1 MTPLADVDLVLGSTS
16 PYRRELLARLTSRFR
31 TLAPQVD
38 ETPVPGEAPAATAL
52 RLAETKARDVAARAH
67 GTLVIG
73 SDQVAELDQR
83 ILGKP
88 GNALSAQAQLAASSG
103 RMVAFHTAV
112 CLLDARGAS
121 THARA
126 AIDTTRVVFRRL
138 DADEIA
144 RYVEREQPLDCAG
157 SFKSE
162 GPGIALFE
170 HIECVDPTALIGL
183 PLIALC
189 RMLREAGVAVI

>member
-1 MTPLADVDLVLGSTS
+1 MTPLANVDLVLGSTS

-31 TLAPQVD
+31 ALAPHVD
-38 ETPVPGEAPAATAL
+38 ETPLPGEAPAAIAV
-52 RLAETKARDVAARAH
+52 RLAEAKARGVAARAH
-67 GTLVIG
+67 GALVIG
-73 SDQVAELDQR
+73 CDQIAELDQR

-88 GNALSAQAQLAASSG
+88 GNAANARAQLAACSG
-103 RMVAFHTAV
+103 RVVTFHTAI

-121 THARA
+121 THAGA
-126 AIDTTRVVFRRL
+126 AIDTTRVAFHRL

-162 GPGIALFE
+162 GLGIALFE

-189 RMLREAGVAVI
+189 RLLREAGVAVV